1 MNDAP
6 VLSDASGFKQ
16 NTGRVV
22 RLAGAYRAEFNP
34 RHRTL
39 VRDADGN
46 LSAAGCV
53 VVLALEDG
61 SFVDL
66 FDRPEEEG
74 KALQGKK
81 VVVTGTLCAP
91 EEEDASVAQAVPLFH
106 MIHISSI
113 DIAQ

>member
-1 MNDAP
+1 MNDTP
-6 VLSDASGFKQ
+6 VISDASDLRG
-16 NTGRVV
+16 NTGQVV

-39 VRDADGN
+39 VRNADGT
-46 LSAAGCV
+46 LGAAACV
-53 VVLALEDG
+53 VLLALEDG

-66 FDRPEEEG
+66 FDRPEDEG
-74 KALQGKK
+74 RALQGKR

-91 EEEDASVAQAVPLFH
+91 DKEDASVAHAAPMFQ

-113 DIAQ
+113 EIAQ